1 MRAADDR
8 VAVTVSDTGVGIPQD
23 ELAKIFTPFYT
34 TKPVGQGTGLGL
46 SACHGI
52 VAAHGGE
59 IRVESEVGIGTRIT
73 MLLPAAGAAS
83 GAGAAR

>member
-1 MRAADDR
+1 M
-8 VAVTVSDTGVGIPQD
+8 VAVTVSDTGMGIPPD
-23 ELAKIFTPFYT
+23 HLDKIFTPFFT

-59 IRVESEVGIGTRIT
+59 IRVDSEVGRGTRMT
-73 MLLPAAGAAS
+73 MLLPAARREGAA
-83 GAGAAR
+83 